1 MAPAEGGV
9 LSGLEAAWPVALVLA
24 GLAVGD
30 RLREAR
36 RRASLNR
43 AVHELRRPLQTL
55 VLCSAASPN
64 QEGHAI
70 RVALA
75 ALGDLDRAING
86 GSPRFAPRPVVC
98 RALVQAA
105 VERWRG
111 VAAASHRALGLDWR
125 AGSAV
130 VMADPERLAQ
140 ALDNLIH
147 NAIVHG
153 GLRIRV
159 QASVFPGGVRISVAD
174 SGPAT
179 SRAEPSSGHGH
190 GLRIVSDVA
199 TEHGGRFLLRTSA
212 DGTRAILELPF
223 APVGTSAVRNG
234 GPPRERAGLG
244 RPARTLA
251 SGGEGEGRPGTRRSV

>member
-1 MAPAEGGV
+1 MALADGSV
-9 LSGLEAAWPVALVLA
+9 LPGLEAGWPVALVLA
-24 GLAVGD
+24 GLVVGD

-55 VLCSAASPN
+55 VLRSPASPN

-111 VAAASHRALGLDWR
+111 VAAASHRSLGLDWR
-125 AGSAV
+125 AGPAA

-174 SGPAT
+174 SGTAT
-179 SRAEPSSGHGH
+179 SRAEPSHGY

-223 APVGTSAVRNG
+223 APVATSAVRNG
-234 GPPRERAGLG
+234 RHPRERAGLG
-244 RPARTLA
+244 RPARGLA
-251 SGGEGEGRPGTRRSV
+251 SGGEGESRLGARRSV